1 MRIIENITY
10 VERPSENLALDLYL
24 PYRTPQATVVF
35 AHGGGFQKGTRSSAE
50 VLPLARRF
58 TRDGY
63 AFASI
68 SYRLNT
74 PLDAFDIAHRKAI
87 RANRKISVQ
96 SGLTT
101 SKRLMGPAFEAARLD
116 LGAAVAFMKSRSS
129 DWDIATSSVFAVGIS
144 AGGIAALSLAYPPE
158 NLPTTCRPDAVLG
171 LGAAM
176 VQPWCLSPNGVPSL
190 MLHSTMDRIIRPQNT
205 SLIENAARQAEAP
218 LRTIICARRGHGAPV
233 EALLNDKDKTGSPYW
248 THMRML
254 FDACSDQSS
263 ARKRFIRLDVSQ
275 RPPPSF

>member
-10 VERPSENLALDLYL
+10 VKRPAENLALDLYL
-24 PYRTPQATVVF
+24 PYRTPRATVVF
-35 AHGGGFQKGTRSSAE
+35 AHGGGFQKSTRSSAE

-68 SYRLNT
+68 TYRLNT
-74 PLDAFDIAHRKAI
+74 PLEAFELQYRKAI
-87 RANRKISVQ
+87 RSNRKRSVE

-101 SKRLMGPAFEAARLD
+101 SKRLMGPAFEVARLD
-116 LGAAVAFMKSRSS
+116 LGAAVAFMKSRNS
-129 DWDIATSSVFAVGIS
+129 DWDIATSSVFMVGVS

-158 NLPTTCRPDAVLG
+158 NLPTTCQPDAVLG

-176 VQPWCLSPNGVPSL
+176 VQPWCLSPNGVSCL

-205 SLIENAARQAEAP
+205 AMVEKAARQAEAP
-218 LRTIICARRGHGAPV
+218 LRTMFCARRGHAAPV
-233 EALLNDKDKTGSPYW
+233 EALLNDKDKTGRPYW

-263 ARKRFIRLDVSQ
+263 ARKRLIRLDVSQ